1 MGTTYK
7 LLGAAILVAAT
18 AGIGW
23 VQAAAYAA
31 RPKQLR
37 LLHHALAR
45 LETAIIYGHTPL
57 SAAFHDIAQ
66 QMPPVLRDI
75 FLSASQAMEHSAA
88 QSFTAREAWEQA
100 WERYGSNT
108 SLTKEDLRI
117 IKELGFTL
125 GISDRE
131 DQSKHIKLAI
141 KQLEQ
146 EEWSAREN
154 HSRYG
159 KMTRSLGVLAGL
171 LVVILMY

>member
-1 MGTTYK
+1 MAVTYK
-7 LLGAAILVAAT
+7 LLGAAILVSAA

-45 LETAIIYGHTPL
+45 LETAIVYGQTPL
-57 SAAFHDIAQ
+57 STAFYDIAQ
-66 QMPPVLRDI
+66 QMPAVLRDI
-75 FLSASQAMEHSAA
+75 FISASKAMGHSAA
-88 QSFTAREAWEQA
+88 FPLTAREAWQQA
-100 WERYGSNT
+100 WDLYGRNT
-108 SLTKEDLRI
+108 ALSKEDLRI
-117 IKELGFTL
+117 VKELGYSL

-146 EEWSAREN
+146 EEWSAREDHN
-154 HSRYG
+154 RYG